1 MHNFEKRVVIH
12 RSGVPDSDKYCLVLL
27 EDGEMCRAHHGKE
40 FGWVSAEES
49 VLSSRTVKAWCYIE
63 DLFEAPKNIDI
74 RLYIDEKEGC
84 V

>member
-1 MHNFEKRVVIH
+1 MNNFEKRVVIH
-12 RSGVPDSDKYCLVLL
+12 DGKEVPSDDRYCLVLL
-27 EDGEMCRAHHGKE
+27 KNGIQQRAFYNRKWFFCEGHLYR
-40 FGWVSAEES
+40 EEE
-49 VLSSRTVKAWCYIE
+49 VKAWLYIE